1 MRRLIISTVATLV
14 SIAFLQN
21 TVLAQKTY
29 TDKTA
34 GFSVSVPNDWSQE
47 GFETGQTAF
56 QSFSPDTT
64 GIFSVG
70 LHTFKEGQSSKD
82 YLIWM
87 ESYMPDAGYSE
98 NFMPEESRSITGT
111 DAAFYNADEIYCGAY
126 KKTKNGVE
134 MVQMIFI
141 LKSGK
146 YGYSM
151 IETCPLENLT
161 AMQPFFDVFL
171 NSFKIL
177 E

>member
-1 MRRLIISTVATLV
+1 MKKGIITTIFAVA
-14 SIAFLQN
+14 SFAFLQISAF
-21 TVLAQKTY
+21 AQSTY
-29 TDKTA
+29 TDNTA
-34 GFSVSVPNDWSQE
+34 GFSVIVPEGWSQQ

-56 QSFSPDTT
+56 QSFSSDSL

-70 LHTFKEGQSSKD
+70 LHTMKDGQSTKD
-82 YLIWM
+82 YLEWM

-98 NFMPEESRSITGT
+98 NFMPEESRSITG
-111 DAAFYNADEIYCGAY
+111 DAAAAYNADEIYGGAY

-151 IETCPLENLT
+151 IQTCPLENLT
-161 AMQPFFDVFL
+161 DLQPFFDVFL

-177 E
+177 

>member
-1 MRRLIISTVATLV
+1 MKKRILTTMFAVLSFALLQISAT
-14 SIAFLQN
+14 
-21 TVLAQKTY
+21 AQKTY

-34 GFSVSVPNDWSQE
+34 GFSVSVPDDWTQE

-56 QSFSPDTT
+56 QSYSPDTT

-70 LHTFKEGQSSKD
+70 LHTFKEGQNSKA
-82 YLIWM
+82 YLEWM

-111 DAAFYNADEIYCGAY
+111 DAAAYNADEIYCGAY

-146 YGYSM
+146 YGYSL
-151 IETCPLENLT
+151 IQTCPLENLT
-161 AMQPFFDVFL
+161 ALQPYFDVFL

-177 E
+177 

>member
-1 MRRLIISTVATLV
+1 MKKRIITSMFAIV
-14 SIAFLQN
+14 SVAFLQISAI
-21 TVLAQKTY
+21 AQKTY

-34 GFSVSVPNDWSQE
+34 GFSVSIPDDWTQE

-56 QSFSPDTT
+56 QSYSPDTT

-70 LHTFKEGQSSKD
+70 LHTFKEGQNSKA
-82 YLIWM
+82 YLEWM
-87 ESYMPDAGYSE
+87 ESYMPEAGYSE

-111 DAAFYNADEIYCGAY
+111 GANADEIYCGAY

-151 IETCPLENLT
+151 IQTCPIENLT
-161 AMQPFFDVFL
+161 ALQPFFDVFL

-177 E
+177 